1 MAQPRTDD
9 RETFEVPES
18 LPLLPIRDLVV
29 FPYMIAPI
37 FVSRELSVAAIDE
50 AFEGDRLLFLSAQK
64 EANDERPGE
73 DAIHDV
79 GTVGMIMRRR
89 KLPDG
94 RLKIVVQGLAKGRI
108 RRFLQ
113 DEPSIRVRVA
123 PLHDEQ
129 APIDDRVEAMLRSCR
144 DDLEKI
150 VQMGKAVSPDILAVI
165 SGIAEPGRMAD
176 LVASH
181 LALKVTEAQELLACL
196 DPVERLA
203 KVSGFLQRENGLQQM
218 QRQIQTQAKEE
229 MNRSQREYFLRE
241 QLRQIQSQLG
251 EGDGKLED
259 IEQLRQRIA
268 KAGMPKDVNAEAE
281 KQLRRLAAMHA
292 DSAEAGVIRTYLDWL
307 TEMPWSLQTEDRL
320 DLKEAN
326 RVLDEDHYGLDEVK
340 ERLLEYLGVRKL
352 KSDMKGPILC
362 LAGPPGVGKTSLGKS
377 VARAMGRS
385 FVRVSLGGVRDEAEI
400 RGHRRTYVGA
410 MPGRIVQAIK
420 QAGSNNPV
428 VLLDE
433 VDKLGQDFRGDPS
446 AALLEV
452 LDPEQNRSFRD
463 HYLNVDFDL
472 SKVLFIATAN
482 LLDPIPGPLKDRMEV
497 IPIAGYTDRDKLHI
511 CKRHILPRQL
521 EEHGLTPELFEITDR
536 AWKTLIRGWTR
547 EAGLRNLER
556 QVAKLCRKVARKVAE
571 GRTRKTTISSKSL
584 PRYLGP
590 MRYVDDPASVV
601 DEVGV
606 ATGLAWTQAGGEIL
620 QIEASATAGKS
631 GLILTGQLGD
641 VMKESVRAALTWVR
655 SRAGELGI
663 EPSFFDEREIHVHV
677 PAGAIPKDGPSA
689 GIAMATAL
697 VSVATGIP
705 ARHDVAM
712 TGELTLRGRVMPIGG
727 LKEKL
732 LAAMRH
738 GIREALIPA
747 GNEKD
752 LADLPPVVARKVR
765 IVPVRT
771 LDEVIGRALA
781 RPMGGSA
788 ANDGLPAG
796 RGPAAVAVARR
807 FEEGA

>member
-1 MAQPRTDD
+1 MDHHPRPDD
-9 RETFEVPES
+9 REIFEIPES
-18 LPLLPIRDLVV
+18 LPLLPVRDLVV

-37 FVSRELSVAAIDE
+37 FVSRPLSIAAIDE
-50 AFEGDRLLFLSAQK
+50 AFDRERILFLAAQK
-64 EANDERPGE
+64 EAKDERPGAE
-73 DAIHDV
+73 AIHDV
-79 GTVGMIMRRR
+79 GTVCMIMRRR

-94 RLKIVVQGLAKGRI
+94 RLKIVVQGIAKGRI
-108 RRFLQ
+108 DRFLRS
-113 DEPSIRVRVA
+113 DPAIRVRVH
-123 PLHDEQ
+123 PLHDEI
-129 APIDDRVEAMLRSCR
+129 APNDDRVEAMLRTCR

-165 SGIAEPGRMAD
+165 AGIGEPGRMAD

-181 LALKVTEAQELLACL
+181 LALKVSEAQGLLACL

-203 KVSGFLQRENGLQQM
+203 TVSGYLQRERGLQQM
-218 QRQIQTQAKEE
+218 QEHIQTRAREE
-229 MNRSQREYFLRE
+229 MSRSQREYFLRE

-251 EGDGKLED
+251 EGDGKGEEL
-259 IEQLRQRIA
+259 EQLRERIA
-268 KAGMPKDVNAEAE
+268 KSHMPEDVKSEAN
-281 KQLRRLAAMHA
+281 KQLRRLSGMHA
-292 DSAEAGVIRTYLDWL
+292 DSAEASVIRTYLDWL
-307 TEMPWSLQTEDRL
+307 TEMPWAKETPDRL
-320 DLKEAN
+320 NLKEAKA
-326 RVLDEDHYGLDEVK
+326 VLDEDHYGLDEVK

-352 KSDMKGPILC
+352 KADMKGPILC

-410 MPGRIVQAIK
+410 MPGRIAQAIK
-420 QAGSNNPV
+420 QAGSCNPV

-452 LDPEQNRSFRD
+452 LDPEQNKTFRD

-497 IPIAGYTDRDKLHI
+497 IRIAGYTDRDKLHI
-511 CKRHILPRQL
+511 SKRHILPKQL
-521 EEHGLTPELFEITDR
+521 DAHGLTPELFEVSDR
-536 AWKTLIRGWTR
+536 ALKTLIRGWTR

-556 QVAKLCRKVARKVAE
+556 QTAKLCRKVARRVAE
-571 GRTRKTTISSKSL
+571 GRTRKTTVTAKSL
-584 PRYLGP
+584 PRWLGP
-590 MRYVDDPASVV
+590 MRYVDDPALAV

-606 ATGLAWTQAGGEIL
+606 STGLAWTQAGGEIL
-620 QIEASATAGKS
+620 QIEASATPGKS

-641 VMKESVRAALTWVR
+641 VMKESARAALTWVR
-655 SRAGELGI
+655 SRAKEFGI

-712 TGELTLRGRVMPIGG
+712 TGEMTLRGRVMPIGG

-732 LAAMRH
+732 MAAMRH
-738 GIREALIPA
+738 GIREVLIPA

-752 LADLPPVVARKVR
+752 LAEVPSIVARRVR

-771 LDEVIGRALA
+771 LDEVIERALA
-781 RPMGGSA
+781 TRAAPTA
-788 ANDGLPAG
+788 ANDAPG
-796 RGPAAVAVARR
+796 RKKRSASDPR
-807 FEEGA
+807 

>member
-1 MAQPRTDD
+1 MDHPRPDD
-9 RETFEVPES
+9 REIFEIPES
-18 LPLLPIRDLVV
+18 LPLLPVRDLVV

-37 FVSRELSVAAIDE
+37 FVSRPLSIAAIDE
-50 AFEGDRLLFLSAQK
+50 AFDRERLLFLAAQK
-64 EANDERPGE
+64 EAKDERPGAE
-73 DAIHDV
+73 AIHDV
-79 GTVGMIMRRR
+79 GTVCMIMRRR

-94 RLKIVVQGLAKGRI
+94 RLKIVVQGIAKGRI
-108 RRFLQ
+108 ERYLRS
-113 DEPSIRVRVA
+113 DPAIRVRVR
-123 PLHDEQ
+123 PLHDEI
-129 APIDDRVEAMLRSCR
+129 APNDDRVEAMLRTCR

-165 SGIAEPGRMAD
+165 AGIGEPGRMAD

-181 LALKVTEAQELLACL
+181 LALKVSEAQGLLACL

-203 KVSGFLQRENGLQQM
+203 TVSGYLQRERGLQQM
-218 QRQIQTQAKEE
+218 QEHIQTRAREE
-229 MNRSQREYFLRE
+229 MSRSQREYFLRE

-251 EGDGKLED
+251 EGDGKGEELD
-259 IEQLRQRIA
+259 QLRERIA
-268 KAGMPKDVNAEAE
+268 KSHMPEDVKSEAN
-281 KQLRRLAAMHA
+281 KQLRRLSGMHA
-292 DSAEAGVIRTYLDWL
+292 DSAEASVIRTYLDWL
-307 TEMPWSLQTEDRL
+307 TEMPWAKETPDRL
-320 DLKEAN
+320 DLKGAKA
-326 RVLDEDHYGLDEVK
+326 VLDEDHYGLDEVK

-352 KSDMKGPILC
+352 KADMKGPILC

-410 MPGRIVQAIK
+410 MPGRIAQAIK
-420 QAGSNNPV
+420 QAGSSNPV

-433 VDKLGQDFRGDPS
+433 IDKLGQDFRGDPS

-452 LDPEQNRSFRD
+452 LDPEQNKTFRD

-497 IPIAGYTDRDKLHI
+497 IRIAGYTDRDKLHI
-511 CKRHILPRQL
+511 SKRHILPRQL
-521 EEHGLTPELFEITDR
+521 EAHGLNTELFEISDR
-536 AWKTLIRGWTR
+536 ALKTLIRGWTR

-556 QVAKLCRKVARKVAE
+556 QTAKLCRKVARRVAE
-571 GRTRKTTISSKSL
+571 GRTRKTTVTAKSL
-584 PRYLGP
+584 PRWLGP
-590 MRYVDDPASVV
+590 MRYVDDPALAV

-606 ATGLAWTQAGGEIL
+606 STGLAWTQAGGEIL
-620 QIEASATAGKS
+620 QIEASATPGKS

-641 VMKESVRAALTWVR
+641 VMKESARAALTWVR
-655 SRAGELGI
+655 SRAKEFGI

-732 LAAMRH
+732 MAAMRH
-738 GIREALIPA
+738 GIREVLIPA

-752 LADLPPVVARKVR
+752 LADVPPIVARRVR

-771 LDEVIGRALA
+771 LDEVIERALA
-781 RPMGGSA
+781 TRVATAA
-788 ANDGLPAG
+788 ANDAPG
-796 RGPAAVAVARR
+796 RKKRSASDSR
-807 FEEGA
+807 

>member
-1 MAQPRTDD
+1 MSHMRLPRSDE
-9 RETFEVPES
+9 RETFEVPQS

-37 FVSRELSVAAIDE
+37 FVSRELSIAAIDE
-50 AFEGDRLLFLSAQK
+50 AFDNGRLVFLASQK
-64 EANDERPGE
+64 ETLDDNPAPESL
-73 DAIHDV
+73 HSV

-94 RLKIVVQGLAKGRI
+94 RIKIVVQGLAKGRI
-108 RRFLQ
+108 DAFLQ
-113 DEPSIRVRVA
+113 QAPAIRVRVK
-123 PLHDEQ
+123 PLPEG
-129 APIDDRVEAMLRSCR
+129 ATPAADDGVEALLRSCR

-150 VQMGKAVSPDILAVI
+150 VQLGKAVSPDILAVI
-165 SGIAEPGRMAD
+165 AGIEEPGRLAD

-181 LALKVTEAQELLACL
+181 LALKVPEAQALLECA
-196 DPVERLA
+196 DPVERLRI
-203 KVSGFLQRENGLQQM
+203 VSGHLQRELSLQQM
-218 QRQIQTQAKEE
+218 QQQIQSQAKEE
-229 MNRSQREYFLRE
+229 MSRSQREYFLRE

-251 EGDGKLED
+251 EGDGKLEELD
-259 IEQLRQRIA
+259 QLRKRIA
-268 KAGMPKDVNAEAE
+268 LSRMPADVLEEAN
-281 KQLRRLAAMHA
+281 KQLRRLEGMHG
-292 DSAEAGVIRTYLDWL
+292 DSAEAAVIRTYLDWL
-307 TEMPWSLQTEDRL
+307 TELPWAVETEDLL
-320 DLKEAN
+320 DLKQAK

-340 ERLLEYLGVRKL
+340 DRLLEYLGVRKL
-352 KSDMKGPILC
+352 KADMKGPILC

-377 VARAMGRS
+377 VARALGRG

-410 MPGRIVQAIK
+410 MPGRIIQAIK
-420 QAGSNNPV
+420 QSGSRNPV

-452 LDPEQNRSFRD
+452 LDPEQNNKFRD

-472 SKVLFIATAN
+472 SQVLFVATAN
-482 LLDPIPGPLKDRMEV
+482 LLDPIPGPLRDRMEV
-497 IPIAGYTDRDKLHI
+497 IRLAGYTEQDKLHI
-511 CKRHILPRQL
+511 CKRHIFPKQI
-521 EEHGLTPELFEITDR
+521 EENGLGSELFEISDK
-536 AWKTLIRGWTR
+536 AIKELIRGYTR

-556 QVAKLCRKVARKVAE
+556 QAAKLCRKVARRVAE
-571 GRTRKTTISSKSL
+571 GRVRKTLITAKAL

-590 MRYVDDPASVV
+590 LRYVDDPAQLR
-601 DEVGV
+601 DEIGV
-606 ATGLAWTQAGGEIL
+606 STGLAWTQAGGEIL
-620 QIEASATAGKS
+620 QIEASAMKGKS

-655 SRAGELGI
+655 SRAATFGI
-663 EPSFFDEREIHVHV
+663 ADGWFDDHEIHVHV

-697 VSVATGIP
+697 VSVATGRP

-738 GIREALIPA
+738 GITDVIIPQ

-752 LADLPPVVARKVR
+752 LIEVPAVVLRRLRVHAIRSLDEGIGLALAADVEPPAAQPPAKRRRRTAPADLR
-765 IVPVRT
+765 
-771 LDEVIGRALA
+771 
-781 RPMGGSA
+781 SS
-788 ANDGLPAG
+788 
-796 RGPAAVAVARR
+796 
-807 FEEGA
+807 

>member
-1 MAQPRTDD
+1 MDHHRTDD
-9 RETFEVPES
+9 RETFEIPES
-18 LPLLPIRDLVV
+18 LPLLPVRDLVV

-37 FVSRELSVAAIDE
+37 FVSRPLSIAAIDE
-50 AFEGDRLLFLSAQK
+50 AFDGDRLLFLAAQK
-64 EANDERPGE
+64 EARDERPGA

-79 GTVGMIMRRR
+79 GTVCMIMRRR

-94 RLKIVVQGLAKGRI
+94 RLKIVVQGIAKGRI
-108 RRFLQ
+108 ERFLRS
-113 DEPSIRVRVA
+113 EPSIRVGIR
-123 PLHDEQ
+123 PLHDEI
-129 APIDDRVEAMLRSCR
+129 APNDDRVEAMLRSCR
-144 DDLEKI
+144 DDLERI
-150 VQMGKAVSPDILAVI
+150 VQLGKAVSPDILAVI
-165 SGIAEPGRMAD
+165 AGIGEPGRMAD

-181 LALKVTEAQELLACL
+181 LALKVSEAQGLLACL

-203 KVSGFLQRENGLQQM
+203 TVGGYLQREHGLQQM
-218 QRQIQTQAKEE
+218 QQHIQASAREE
-229 MNRSQREYFLRE
+229 MSRSQREYFLRE

-251 EGDGKLED
+251 EGDGKLEEV
-259 IEQLRQRIA
+259 EQLRERIA
-268 KAGMPKDVNAEAE
+268 KAGMPEDVKGEAN
-281 KQLRRLAAMHA
+281 KQLRRLSGMHA
-292 DSAEAGVIRTYLDWL
+292 DSAEASVIRTYLDWL
-307 TEMPWSLQTEDRL
+307 TEMPWAKETQDRL
-320 DLKEAN
+320 DLKEAKA
-326 RVLDEDHYGLDEVK
+326 VLDEDHYGLDEVK

-352 KSDMKGPILC
+352 KADMKGPILC

-377 VARAMGRS
+377 VARAMGRG
-385 FVRVSLGGVRDEAEI
+385 FVRVSLGGVRDEAEV

-420 QAGSNNPV
+420 QAGSSNPV

-452 LDPEQNRSFRD
+452 LDPEQNKTFRD

-482 LLDPIPGPLKDRMEV
+482 LLDPIPGPLRDRMEV

-511 CKRHILPRQL
+511 SKRHILPRQL
-521 EEHGLTPELFEITDR
+521 EAHGIGPELFEISDR
-536 AWKTLIRGWTR
+536 ALKTLIRGWTR

-556 QVAKLCRKVARKVAE
+556 QTAKLCRKVARRVAE
-571 GRTRKTTISSKSL
+571 GRTRKTTIPAKSL
-584 PRYLGP
+584 PRWLGP
-590 MRYVDDPASVV
+590 MRYVDDPALAV
-601 DEVGV
+601 DEIGV
-606 ATGLAWTQAGGEIL
+606 STGLAWTQAGGEIL
-620 QIEASATAGKS
+620 QIEASATQGKG

-655 SRAGELGI
+655 SRAKELGI

-697 VSVATGIP
+697 VSVAAGIP

-738 GIREALIPA
+738 GIREVLIPA

-752 LADLPPVVARKVR
+752 LADVPSIVARRVR

-771 LDEVIGRALA
+771 LDEVLERALA
-781 RPMGGSA
+781 TPRAPAA
-788 ANDGLPAG
+788 ANDPPGRKRRSAAG
-796 RGPAAVAVARR
+796 PR
-807 FEEGA
+807 